1 MKKVFTQSLL
11 LAVLLAGSHN
21 VLAENTTMNITTAQ
35 IAPEGL
41 QQLIDRHFAIWN
53 NTDAVEREKAFAAVY
68 SADFFV
74 ADYAGLNTG
83 ADRVNAA
90 ISKIQA
96 QHPGFIFTPA
106 SVEWNHGLARV
117 TWGYGPKD
125 NPTLVRG
132 EDVFTVSA
140 GRLTS
145 ARVFLNK

>member
-106 SVEWNHGLARV
+106 PVEWNHGIARV

>member
-11 LAVLLAGSHN
+11 LAALLAGSHN

-35 IAPEGL
+35 IAPAGL

-68 SADFFV
+68 SSDFFV
-74 ADYAGLNTG
+74 ADYDGLNAG

-90 ISKIQA
+90 ISRVQS

-106 SVEWNHGLARV
+106 DVEWNHGIARV

-125 NPTLVRG
+125 NPYLVRG
-132 EDVFTVSA
+132 EDVFTVSE
-140 GRLTS
+140 GKLSS

>member
-11 LAVLLAGSHN
+11 LAALLAGSHN

-35 IAPEGL
+35 LAPAGL

-106 SVEWNHGLARV
+106 AVEWNHGIARV

-125 NPTLVRG
+125 NPYLVRG
-132 EDVFTVSA
+132 EDVFTVSE
-140 GRLTS
+140 GKLLS